1 MQGLKSLFAPADPW
15 PLTFRYYSF
24 GVRCYNTQRCSV
36 MYNRFQFVCDKAL
49 FGSSGEPKSPGWRDR
64 WRAGYDGG
72 NEFAPP
78 VEVDWISLH
87 GDQRHARI
95 DLAQLFKDRLVRH
108 NVSRDEVLE
117 NWLAAKANN
126 PVPVD
131 ILMEI
136 NDRTICVY
144 STALIFTKELQIP
157 GNPNS
162 NSRRDLILVW
172 THTY

>member
-1 MQGLKSLFAPADPW
+1 MLSLNSLFAPVDPW
-15 PLTFRYYSF
+15 PLKFRHYSF

-36 MYNRFQFVCDKAL
+36 IYNRFQFASAKAL
-49 FGSSGEPKSPGWRDR
+49 FGPSGKPASADWRNS

-72 NEFAPP
+72 VKFASP
-78 VEVDWISLH
+78 VEVDWNPL
-87 GDQRHARI
+87 DDTEQHARI

-108 NVSRDEVLE
+108 NLSREEVLE

-131 ILMEI
+131 ILMEV
-136 NDRTICVY
+136 NDRTISVY
-144 STALIFTKELQIP
+144 LTALIFTKELQIP

-162 NSRRDLILVW
+162 NSRRDLMQVW
-172 THTY
+172 SRSY